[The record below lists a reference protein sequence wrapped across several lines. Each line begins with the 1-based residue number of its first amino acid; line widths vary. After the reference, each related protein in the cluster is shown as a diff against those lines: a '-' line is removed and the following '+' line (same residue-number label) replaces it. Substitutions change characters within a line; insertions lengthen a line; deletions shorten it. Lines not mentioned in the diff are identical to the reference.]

1 MKDLLGYLG
10 LVLILGGGTGLLAD
24 RLGGF
29 RLFGFVG
36 VLVPDGHETAGYAT
50 LLVLGVLLAIP
61 AAKRG

>member
-29 RLFGFVG
+29 RLFGFVRH
-36 VLVPDGHETAGYAT
+36 LVPDGHETVGYAT

>member
-10 LVLILGGGTGLLAD
+10 LVLILGGATGLLAD
-24 RLGGF
+24 QLGGF
-29 RLFGFVG
+29 RLFGFVS